1 MIETQSIT
9 DALHQCALTHNLTAE
24 AQTAVVAAAHLR
36 RVTAGEFFFHQGEES
51 RTMYVLLQG
60 QVKLTQVTE
69 AGAQL
74 IIGYYGPGE
83 GLGIIVAL
91 ARMAYPLSVEA
102 TEDSQ
107 ALGWTREAMAGLM
120 RQYSQLALNGMAMI
134 GGRYVQLQER
144 FQDMATRRVE
154 QRVAR
159 TLLRLVRQFGRRVE
173 QGVLIDIPLSRQD
186 LAEMAGTNLYSVS
199 RMMSQW
205 ERDGI
210 LLSDKQQVILVRA
223 HQLVVLGE
231 DL

>member
-1 MIETQSIT
+1 MIETEAIT
-9 DALHQCALTHNLTAE
+9 DALCQCALTQNLTAE
-24 AQTAVVAAAHLR
+24 ARTAVVAAAHPR
-36 RVTAGEFFFHQGEES
+36 RVTAGEYFFHQGEES
-51 RTMYVLLQG
+51 RMMYVLLQG

-69 AGAQL
+69 AGAQV
-74 IIGYYGPGE
+74 IVGYYGPGE
-83 GLGIIVAL
+83 GLGIIVSL
-91 ARMAYPLSVEA
+91 ARMAYPLSAEA
-102 TEDSQ
+102 TEDCQ
-107 ALGWTREAMAGLM
+107 ALAWTREDMEGLM
-120 RQYSQLALNGMAMI
+120 RQYPQLALNGMTMI

-173 QGVLIDIPLSRQD
+173 KGVLIDIPLSRQD

-223 HQLVVLGE
+223 HELVVLGE